1 MKIQFLGAAREV
13 TGSCTL
19 LEFNGRKILV
29 DCGMEQGADTYENT
43 PLPIAPGEIDCVFV
57 THAHIDH
64 SGKLPNL
71 VSNGFNGKIY
81 ATAATANLCAIM
93 LLDSA
98 HIQEQEAF
106 WRNKRAKRSG
116 NPEYIPLY
124 TAEDVQKTIPL
135 FEKCYY
141 NTEYEIYP
149 DLKIRFIDAGHL
161 LGSSSIEITFF
172 ENGEEHIILFSGD
185 IGNIDRPLIK
195 DPTLPSKA
203 DYVVIESTYGNRLH
217 DRREDYTEQ
226 MVRIIDDTMERGGNL
241 VIPSFAVGRTQELLY
256 LLHNIKKNKLTKY
269 DFPVYVD
276 SPLCVEATEIYSAES
291 ELIDYYDEETLRLIN
306 NGEKILSFPG
316 LKFSRTSEESMLI
329 NADNTPK
336 IIISA
341 SGMCEA
347 GRIRHHLKHNL
358 WRKDS
363 TILFVGYQA
372 EGTLGRHIINGAD
385 KIKLFGEEIM
395 VRAKI
400 ETIKGISG
408 HADSDMLMNWLKNIK
423 VKPKAVFVNHGSETS
438 AEDFSN
444 RITDEIGVQA
454 VAPYNGSIYDLLQNK
469 CIAPGNTV
477 KIVKKHSGAYKP
489 SSAYERLLMA
499 GKRLMTVIE
508 RNKYGANKDLGKFA
522 DRIIELCN
530 KWDR

>member
-1 MKIQFLGAAREV
+1 MKIEFLGAAREV

-19 LEFNGRKILV
+19 LNFMGRKILV

-43 PLPIAPGEIDCVFV
+43 PLPISPGEIDCIFV

-71 VSNGFNGKIY
+71 VANGFSGKIY
-81 ATAATANLCAIM
+81 ATAATAKLCSLM

-98 HIQEQEAF
+98 HIQEQESL

-116 NPEYIPLY
+116 APEYVPLY
-124 TAEDVQKTIPL
+124 TTADAMATLPL
-135 FEKCYY
+135 FQNCDYE
-141 NTEYEIYP
+141 TEYEIYP

-161 LGSSSIEITFF
+161 LGSASIEITFL

-185 IGNIDRPLIK
+185 VGNIDRPLIK
-195 DPTLPSKA
+195 NPTLPSRA
-203 DYVVIESTYGNRLH
+203 DYVVIESTYGNRVH
-217 DRREDYTEQ
+217 ERREDYTEQ
-226 MVRIIDDTMERGGNL
+226 MVRIIDDTMGRGGNL

-256 LLHNIKKNKLTKY
+256 LLHNIKKHKLTKY
-269 DFPVYVD
+269 DFPVFVD

-291 ELIDYYDEETLRLIN
+291 ELMDYYDEETLALIN
-306 NGEKILSFPG
+306 AGEDILNFPG
-316 LKFSRTSEESMLI
+316 LHFSKTSDDSMAI
-329 NADNTPK
+329 NADKRPK

-358 WRKDS
+358 WREDS

-372 EGTLGRHIINGAD
+372 EGTFGRHIINGATEA
-385 KIKLFGEEIM
+385 KLFGEKIQ

-408 HADSDMLMNWLKNIK
+408 HADSDMLINWLKNIK
-423 VKPKAVFVNHGSETS
+423 VKPQTVFVNHGSETS
-438 AEDFSN
+438 AEDFAN
-444 RITDEIGVQA
+444 RVYDEIGVQA
-454 VAPYNGSIYDLLQNK
+454 VAPYNGSIYDLLTNQ
-469 CIAPGNTV
+469 CLAQGNTV
-477 KIVKKHSGAYKP
+477 KIEKKSKSIKP

-499 GKRLMTVIE
+499 GKRLMSVIE
-508 RNKYGANKDLGKFA
+508 RNKYGANKDVGKFA
-522 DRIIELCN
+522 DQITELCN

>member
-1 MKIQFLGAAREV
+1 MNIEFLGAAREV

-19 LEFNGRKILV
+19 LEFNGKKILV
-29 DCGMEQGADTYENT
+29 DCGMEQGPDTYENT
-43 PLPIAPGEIDCVFV
+43 PLPISPGEIDCVLV

-71 VSNGFNGKIY
+71 VANGFDGKIY
-81 ATAATANLCAIM
+81 ATAATVNLCAIM

-116 NPEYIPLY
+116 EPEYIPLY
-124 TAEDVQKTIPL
+124 TTEDVQKTVPH
-135 FEKCYY
+135 FFKCDYE
-141 NTEYEIYP
+141 TEYQIFP

-161 LGSSSIEITFF
+161 LGSASIEITFS
-172 ENGEEHIILFSGD
+172 ENGKEHIILFSGD
-185 IGNIDRPLIK
+185 IGNVDRPLIK
-195 DPTLPSKA
+195 NPTLPERA

-226 MVRIIDDTMERGGNL
+226 MVRIIDDTMARGGNL

-256 LLHNIKKNKLTKY
+256 LLHNIKKNRLTKY
-269 DFPVYVD
+269 DFPVFVD

-306 NGEKILSFPG
+306 GGEKILSFPG
-316 LKFSRTSEESMLI
+316 LQFSRTSEESMAI
-329 NADNTPK
+329 NADKRPK

-372 EGTLGRHIINGAD
+372 EGTFGRNIINGAD
-385 KIKLFGEEIM
+385 EVKLFGEKIQ

-408 HADSDMLMNWLKNIK
+408 HADSDMLINWLKNIK
-423 VKPKAVFVNHGSETS
+423 VKPQTVFVNHGSETA
-438 AEDFSN
+438 AEDFAN
-444 RITDEIGVQA
+444 RISDEIGVDA
-454 VAPYNGSIYDLLQNK
+454 VAPYNGAVYDLLNNQ
-469 CIAPGNTV
+469 CLAQGNTV
-477 KIVKKHSGAYKP
+477 KIVKKSKGFKP

-508 RNKYGANKDLGKFA
+508 RNKYGANKDVGKFA
-522 DRIIELCN
+522 DQVTELCN